1 MSLNYLYI
9 YILWTINKGDKM
21 EGYYETKAGYDFWK
35 KQYNDDIALGF
46 TEETDV
52 GKYDVNMYNK
62 YQNGLLAEISEVK
75 YQILNN
81 NDDSFSK
88 AIAITDAI
96 IALSQSDD
104 DKLYFLT
111 NTDRAI
117 DVLLK
122 CLNNIFKL
130 LSENQGFNT
139 SGLTYYQNKDYSDDL
154 ITQLIDK
161 CGWEIIIEKLINL
174 ESSEILCVDYQLEE
188 YQLIVYDDKIKAFN
202 DIKNNIIDIESNTDL
217 FNEYNNEISKTID
230 KYWDIIDFDYDNYY
244 GLVRC

>member
-1 MSLNYLYI
+1 
-9 YILWTINKGDKM
+9 M

-35 KQYNDDIALGF
+35 KQYNDDITLGF
-46 TEETDV
+46 TEETDI

-75 YQILNN
+75 YQILDNN
-81 NDDSFSK
+81 DDDSFSK

-104 DKLYFLT
+104 DELYFLT

-154 ITQLIDK
+154 IKQLIDK
-161 CGWEIIIEKLINL
+161 CGWEIIIEELINL

-188 YQLIVYDDKIKAFN
+188 YKFIVYDDKIKAFN
-202 DIKNNIIDIESNTDL
+202 DIKNHIIDIETNTDL

-230 KYWDIIDFDYDNYY
+230 KYWDVIDFDYDNYY
-244 GLVRC
+244 GLMR

>member
-1 MSLNYLYI
+1 
-9 YILWTINKGDKM
+9 M

-35 KQYNDDIALGF
+35 KRYNDDIALGF

-52 GKYDVNMYNK
+52 GKLDVVMYNK

-75 YQILNN
+75 YQILDNE
-81 NDDSFSK
+81 DDSFSK
-88 AIAITDAI
+88 AIAITDTI
-96 IALSQSDD
+96 IALNQFDD

-111 NTDRAI
+111 DI
-117 DVLLK
+117 DKSINVLLK

-139 SGLTYYQNKDYSDDL
+139 SGLTYYQSKDYSDAL
-154 ITQLIDK
+154 IKQLIDK
-161 CGWEIIIEKLINL
+161 CGWEIIIEELINL

-188 YQLIVYDDKIKAFN
+188 YKFIVYDDKIKAFN
-202 DIKNNIIDIESNTDL
+202 DIKNNIISIELNTDL

-230 KYWDIIDFDYDNYY
+230 KYWDVIDFDYDNYY
-244 GLVRC
+244 GLMR

>member
-1 MSLNYLYI
+1 
-9 YILWTINKGDKM
+9 M

-46 TEETDV
+46 NEETDV
-52 GKYDVNMYNK
+52 GKLDVVMYNK

-75 YQILNN
+75 YQILDN

-154 ITQLIDK
+154 IKQLIDK
-161 CGWEIIIEKLINL
+161 CGWEIIIEELINL

-188 YQLIVYDDKIKAFN
+188 YKFIVYDNKIKAFN
-202 DIKNNIIDIESNTDL
+202 DIKNNIIDIETNTDL

-230 KYWDIIDFDYDNYY
+230 KYWDVIDFDYDNYY
-244 GLVRC
+244 GLMR

>member
-1 MSLNYLYI
+1 
-9 YILWTINKGDKM
+9 M

-35 KQYNDDIALGF
+35 KRYNDDIALEF

-52 GKYDVNMYNK
+52 GKLDVVMYNK

-75 YQILNN
+75 YQILDNE
-81 NDDSFSK
+81 DDSFSK

-96 IALSQSDD
+96 IALNQSDD

-154 ITQLIDK
+154 IKQLIDK
-161 CGWEIIIEKLINL
+161 CGWEIIIEELINL

-188 YQLIVYDDKIKAFN
+188 YKFIVYDDKIKAFN
-202 DIKNNIIDIESNTDL
+202 DIKNNIISIETNTDL

>member
-1 MSLNYLYI
+1 
-9 YILWTINKGDKM
+9 M

-35 KQYNDDIALGF
+35 KRYNDDIGLGF
-46 TEETDV
+46 NEETDV
-52 GKYDVNMYNK
+52 GKLDVVMYNK

-75 YQILNN
+75 YQILDNE
-81 NDDSFSK
+81 DDSFSK
-88 AIAITDAI
+88 AIAITDTI
-96 IALSQSDD
+96 IALSQFDD
-104 DKLYFLT
+104 DKLYFL
-111 NTDRAI
+111 NDIDKSI

-154 ITQLIDK
+154 IKQLIDK

-202 DIKNNIIDIESNTDL
+202 DIKNNIISIESNTDL

-244 GLVRC
+244 GLMR

>member
-1 MSLNYLYI
+1 
-9 YILWTINKGDKM
+9 M

-35 KQYNDDIALGF
+35 KRYNDDIALGF

-52 GKYDVNMYNK
+52 GKLDVVMYNK

-75 YQILNN
+75 YQILDND
-81 NDDSFSK
+81 DDSFSK
-88 AIAITDAI
+88 AIAITDTI
-96 IALSQSDD
+96 IALNQFDD
-104 DKLYFLT
+104 DKLYFL
-111 NTDRAI
+111 NDIDKSI

-154 ITQLIDK
+154 IKQLIDK
-161 CGWEIIIEKLINL
+161 CGWEIIIEELINL
-174 ESSEILCVDYQLEE
+174 ESSKILCVDYQLEE
-188 YQLIVYDDKIKAFN
+188 YKFIVYDDKIKAFN
-202 DIKNNIIDIESNTDL
+202 DIKNNIISIETNTDL

-244 GLVRC
+244 GLMR

>member
-1 MSLNYLYI
+1 
-9 YILWTINKGDKM
+9 M
-21 EGYYETKAGYDFWK
+21 EGYYENKAGYDFWK
-35 KQYNDDIALGF
+35 KRYNDDIALGF

-52 GKYDVNMYNK
+52 GKLDVVMYNK

-75 YQILNN
+75 YQILDNH
-81 NDDSFSK
+81 DDSFSK

-154 ITQLIDK
+154 IKQLIDK
-161 CGWEIIIEKLINL
+161 CGWEIIIEELINL

-188 YQLIVYDDKIKAFN
+188 YKFIVYDDKIKAFN
-202 DIKNNIIDIESNTDL
+202 DIKNNIIDIETNTDL

-244 GLVRC
+244 GLMR

>member
-1 MSLNYLYI
+1 
-9 YILWTINKGDKM
+9 M

-35 KQYNDDIALGF
+35 KRYNDDIALGF

-52 GKYDVNMYNK
+52 GKLDVVMYNK

-75 YQILNN
+75 YQILDNE
-81 NDDSFSK
+81 DDSFSK
-88 AIAITDAI
+88 AIAIIDTI
-96 IALSQSDD
+96 IALNQFDD

-111 NTDRAI
+111 NIDKSI

-139 SGLTYYQNKDYSDDL
+139 SGLTYYQNKDYSDNL
-154 ITQLIDK
+154 IKQLIDK

-174 ESSEILCVDYQLEE
+174 ESSEILCIDYQLEE

-202 DIKNNIIDIESNTDL
+202 DIKNNIISIESNTDL

-244 GLVRC
+244 GLMR

>member
-1 MSLNYLYI
+1 
-9 YILWTINKGDKM
+9 M
-21 EGYYETKAGYDFWK
+21 EGYYKTKAGYDFWK

>member
-1 MSLNYLYI
+1 
-9 YILWTINKGDKM
+9 M
-21 EGYYETKAGYDFWK
+21 ESYYESKTNYNYWK
-35 KQYNDDIALGF
+35 KQCSDDMMLGLN
-46 TEETDV
+46 EETDI
-52 GKYDVNMYNK
+52 GKFDTMMYNK
-62 YQNGLLAEISEVK
+62 HQNTLLLEISEVK
-75 YQILNN
+75 YQILDDVN
-81 NDDSFSK
+81 DSFSK
-88 AIAITDAI
+88 TIAVIDTI
-96 IALSQSDD
+96 IALNQSDD

-174 ESSEILCVDYQLEE
+174 ESSEILCVDYQLDE

-230 KYWDIIDFDYDNYY
+230 KYWDIIDFDYNNYY
-244 GLVRC
+244 SEM

>member
-1 MSLNYLYI
+1 
-9 YILWTINKGDKM
+9 M

-35 KQYNDDIALGF
+35 KRYNDDIGLGF
-46 TEETDV
+46 SEETDV
-52 GKYDVNMYNK
+52 GKLDVVMYNK

-75 YQILNN
+75 YQILDNH
-81 NDDSFSK
+81 DDSFSK

-154 ITQLIDK
+154 IKQLIDK
-161 CGWEIIIEKLINL
+161 CGWEIIIEELINL

-188 YQLIVYDDKIKAFN
+188 YKFIVYDNKIKAFN

-230 KYWDIIDFDYDNYY
+230 KYWDVIDFDYDNYY
-244 GLVRC
+244 GLMR

>member
-1 MSLNYLYI
+1 
-9 YILWTINKGDKM
+9 M

-35 KQYNDDIALGF
+35 KRYNDDIGLGF

-52 GKYDVNMYNK
+52 GKLDVVMYNK

-75 YQILNN
+75 YQILDNH
-81 NDDSFSK
+81 DDSFSK

-96 IALSQSDD
+96 ITLSQSDD

-154 ITQLIDK
+154 IKQLIDK

-202 DIKNNIIDIESNTDL
+202 DIKNNIISIETNTDL

-244 GLVRC
+244 GLMR

>member
-1 MSLNYLYI
+1 
-9 YILWTINKGDKM
+9 M
-21 EGYYETKAGYDFWK
+21 EGYYETKAGYNFWK
-35 KQYNDDIALGF
+35 KRYNDDIALGF

-52 GKYDVNMYNK
+52 GKLDVVMYNK

-75 YQILNN
+75 YQILDNH
-81 NDDSFSK
+81 DDSFSK

-154 ITQLIDK
+154 IKQLIDK
-161 CGWEIIIEKLINL
+161 CGWEIIIEELINL

-188 YQLIVYDDKIKAFN
+188 YKFIVYDDKIKAFN
-202 DIKNNIIDIESNTDL
+202 DIKNNIISIESNTDL

-230 KYWDIIDFDYDNYY
+230 KYWDVIDFDYDNYY
-244 GLVRC
+244 GLMRW

>member
-1 MSLNYLYI
+1 
-9 YILWTINKGDKM
+9 M

-35 KQYNDDIALGF
+35 KRYNDDIALGF
-46 TEETDV
+46 AEETDV
-52 GKYDVNMYNK
+52 GKLDVVMYNK

-75 YQILNN
+75 YQILDNE
-81 NDDSFSK
+81 DDSFSK
-88 AIAITDAI
+88 AIAITDTI
-96 IALSQSDD
+96 IALNQFDD
-104 DKLYFLT
+104 DKLYFL
-111 NTDRAI
+111 NDIDKSI

-154 ITQLIDK
+154 IKQLIDK

-188 YQLIVYDDKIKAFN
+188 SQFIVYDDAIKAFN
-202 DIKNNIIDIESNTDL
+202 DIKNNIISIESNTDL

-244 GLVRC
+244 G

>member
-1 MSLNYLYI
+1 
-9 YILWTINKGDKM
+9 M
-21 EGYYETKAGYDFWK
+21 EDYYETKAGYDFWK
-35 KQYNDDIALGF
+35 QKYNDDIALGF
-46 TEETDV
+46 TEETDI
-52 GKYDVNMYNK
+52 GKLDVLMYNK

-75 YQILNN
+75 YQILDNE
-81 NDDSFSK
+81 DDSFSK

-96 IALSQSDD
+96 IALNQSDD

-154 ITQLIDK
+154 IKQLIDK
-161 CGWEIIIEKLINL
+161 CGWEIIIGELINL

-202 DIKNNIIDIESNTDL
+202 NIKNNIISIESNTDL

-230 KYWDIIDFDYDNYY
+230 KYWDMIDFDYDNYY
-244 GLVRC
+244 GLMR

>member
-1 MSLNYLYI
+1 
-9 YILWTINKGDKM
+9 M
-21 EGYYETKAGYDFWK
+21 EGYYENKAGYDFWK
-35 KQYNDDIALGF
+35 KRYNDDIALGF

-52 GKYDVNMYNK
+52 GKLDVVMYNK

-75 YQILNN
+75 YQILDND
-81 NDDSFSK
+81 DDSFSK

-154 ITQLIDK
+154 IKQLIDK

-202 DIKNNIIDIESNTDL
+202 DIKNNIISIESNTDL

-244 GLVRC
+244 GLMR

>member
-1 MSLNYLYI
+1 
-9 YILWTINKGDKM
+9 M
-21 EGYYETKAGYDFWK
+21 EGYYETKVGYDFWK
-35 KQYNDDIALGF
+35 KKYNDDIALGF
-46 TEETDV
+46 TEETDI
-52 GKYDVNMYNK
+52 GKLDVVMYNK

-75 YQILNN
+75 YQILDNE
-81 NDDSFSK
+81 DDSFSK

-96 IALSQSDD
+96 IALNQSDD

-154 ITQLIDK
+154 IKQLIDK

-188 YQLIVYDDKIKAFN
+188 YQFIVYDDKIKAFN
-202 DIKNNIIDIESNTDL
+202 DIKNNIISIESNTDL
-217 FNEYNNEISKTID
+217 FNEYNNEISKTIN

-244 GLVRC
+244 GLMR

>member
-1 MSLNYLYI
+1 
-9 YILWTINKGDKM
+9 M

-35 KQYNDDIALGF
+35 KRYNDDIALGF
-46 TEETDV
+46 NEETDV
-52 GKYDVNMYNK
+52 GKLDVVMYNK

-75 YQILNN
+75 YQILDNH
-81 NDDSFSK
+81 DDSFSK

-154 ITQLIDK
+154 IKQLIDK
-161 CGWEIIIEKLINL
+161 CGWEIIIEELINL
-174 ESSEILCVDYQLEE
+174 ESSEILCIDYQLEE
-188 YQLIVYDDKIKAFN
+188 YKFIVYDDKIKAFN
-202 DIKNNIIDIESNTDL
+202 DIKNNIIDIETNTDL

-230 KYWDIIDFDYDNYY
+230 KYWDVIDFDYDNYY
-244 GLVRC
+244 GLMR

>member
-1 MSLNYLYI
+1 
-9 YILWTINKGDKM
+9 M

-35 KQYNDDIALGF
+35 EKYNDDIALGF
-46 TEETDV
+46 TEETGV
-52 GKYDVNMYNK
+52 GKLDVVMYNK

-75 YQILNN
+75 YQILDNE
-81 NDDSFSK
+81 DDSFSK
-88 AIAITDAI
+88 AIAITDTI
-96 IALSQSDD
+96 IALNQFDD
-104 DKLYFLT
+104 DKLYFL
-111 NTDRAI
+111 NDVDKSI

-154 ITQLIDK
+154 IKQLIDK
-161 CGWEIIIEKLINL
+161 CGWEIIIERLINL

-202 DIKNNIIDIESNTDL
+202 DIKNNIISIETNTDL

-244 GLVRC
+244 GLMR

>member
-1 MSLNYLYI
+1 
-9 YILWTINKGDKM
+9 M

-35 KQYNDDIALGF
+35 KRYNDDIALGF

-52 GKYDVNMYNK
+52 GKLDVVMYNK

-75 YQILNN
+75 YQILDNE
-81 NDDSFSK
+81 DDSFSK
-88 AIAITDAI
+88 AIAITDTI
-96 IALSQSDD
+96 IALNQFDD
-104 DKLYFLT
+104 DKLYFL
-111 NTDRAI
+111 NDIDKSI

-154 ITQLIDK
+154 IKQLIDK

-188 YQLIVYDDKIKAFN
+188 YQFIVYDDAIKAFN
-202 DIKNNIIDIESNTDL
+202 DIKNNIISIESNTDL
-217 FNEYNNEISKTID
+217 FDEYNNEISKTID

-244 GLVRC
+244 GLMR

>member
-1 MSLNYLYI
+1 
-9 YILWTINKGDKM
+9 M
-21 EGYYETKAGYDFWK
+21 EGYYETKVGYDFWK
-35 KQYNDDIALGF
+35 KKYNDDIALGF
-46 TEETDV
+46 TEETDI
-52 GKYDVNMYNK
+52 GKLDVVMYNK

-75 YQILNN
+75 YQILDNE
-81 NDDSFSK
+81 DDSFSK

-96 IALSQSDD
+96 IALNQSDD

-154 ITQLIDK
+154 IKQLIDK

-188 YQLIVYDDKIKAFN
+188 YQFIIYDDTIKAFN
-202 DIKNNIIDIESNTDL
+202 DIKNNIIDIETNTDL

-244 GLVRC
+244 GLMR

>member
-1 MSLNYLYI
+1 
-9 YILWTINKGDKM
+9 M

-35 KQYNDDIALGF
+35 KRYNDDIALGF

-52 GKYDVNMYNK
+52 GKLDVVMYNK

-75 YQILNN
+75 YQILDND
-81 NDDSFSK
+81 DDSFSK

-104 DKLYFLT
+104 DKLYFLN

-154 ITQLIDK
+154 IKQLIDK

-188 YQLIVYDDKIKAFN
+188 YQLIVYDDTIKAFN
-202 DIKNNIIDIESNTDL
+202 DIKNNIISIESNTDL

-244 GLVRC
+244 GLMR

>member
-1 MSLNYLYI
+1 
-9 YILWTINKGDKM
+9 M

-35 KQYNDDIALGF
+35 KKYNDDIALGF
-46 TEETDV
+46 TEETDI
-52 GKYDVNMYNK
+52 GKLDVVMYNK

-75 YQILNN
+75 YQILDNE
-81 NDDSFSK
+81 DDSFSK

-96 IALSQSDD
+96 IALNQSDD

-154 ITQLIDK
+154 IKQLIDK
-161 CGWEIIIEKLINL
+161 CGWEIIIEELINL

-188 YQLIVYDDKIKAFN
+188 YKFIVYDDKIKAFN
-202 DIKNNIIDIESNTDL
+202 DIKNNIISIETNTDL

-244 GLVRC
+244 GLMR

>member
-1 MSLNYLYI
+1 
-9 YILWTINKGDKM
+9 M
-21 EGYYETKAGYDFWK
+21 ESYYESKANYNYWK
-35 KQYNDDIALGF
+35 KQCSDDMMLGLN
-46 TEETDV
+46 EETDI
-52 GKYDVNMYNK
+52 GKFDTMMYNK
-62 YQNGLLAEISEVK
+62 HQNTLLLEISEVK
-75 YQILNN
+75 YQILDDVN
-81 NDDSFSK
+81 DSFSK
-88 AIAITDAI
+88 TIAVIDTI
-96 IALSQSDD
+96 IALNQSDD

>member
-1 MSLNYLYI
+1 
-9 YILWTINKGDKM
+9 M

-35 KQYNDDIALGF
+35 KRYNDDIALGF

-52 GKYDVNMYNK
+52 GKLDVVMYNK

-75 YQILNN
+75 YQILDNE
-81 NDDSFSK
+81 DDSFSK
-88 AIAITDAI
+88 AIAITDTI
-96 IALSQSDD
+96 IALNQFDD

-154 ITQLIDK
+154 IKQLIDK
-161 CGWEIIIEKLINL
+161 CGWEIIIEELINL

-188 YQLIVYDDKIKAFN
+188 YKFIVYDDKIKAFN
-202 DIKNNIIDIESNTDL
+202 DIKNNIISIESNTDL

-244 GLVRC
+244 GLMR

>member
-1 MSLNYLYI
+1 
-9 YILWTINKGDKM
+9 M

-35 KQYNDDIALGF
+35 NRYNDDIALGF

-52 GKYDVNMYNK
+52 GKLDVVMYNK

-75 YQILNN
+75 YQILDNE
-81 NDDSFSK
+81 DDSFSK

-96 IALSQSDD
+96 IALNQSDD

-154 ITQLIDK
+154 IKQLIDK
-161 CGWEIIIEKLINL
+161 CGWEIIIEELINL

-188 YQLIVYDDKIKAFN
+188 YKFIVYDDKIKAFN

-230 KYWDIIDFDYDNYY
+230 KYWDVIDFDYDNYY
-244 GLVRC
+244 GLMR

>member
-1 MSLNYLYI
+1 
-9 YILWTINKGDKM
+9 M

-35 KQYNDDIALGF
+35 KKYNDDIALGF
-46 TEETDV
+46 TEETDI
-52 GKYDVNMYNK
+52 GKLDVVMYNK

-75 YQILNN
+75 YQILDNE
-81 NDDSFSK
+81 DDSFSK

-96 IALSQSDD
+96 IALNQSDD

-122 CLNNIFKL
+122 CLNSIFKL

-154 ITQLIDK
+154 IKQLIDK
-161 CGWEIIIEKLINL
+161 CGWEIIIEKLINI

-202 DIKNNIIDIESNTDL
+202 DIKNNIISIESNTEL

-244 GLVRC
+244 GLMRW

>member
-1 MSLNYLYI
+1 
-9 YILWTINKGDKM
+9 M

-35 KQYNDDIALGF
+35 KRYNDDIALGF
-46 TEETDV
+46 NEETDV
-52 GKYDVNMYNK
+52 DKLDVVMYNK

-75 YQILNN
+75 YQILDNH
-81 NDDSFSK
+81 DDSFSK

-154 ITQLIDK
+154 IKQLIDK
-161 CGWEIIIEKLINL
+161 CGWEIIIEELINL

-188 YQLIVYDDKIKAFN
+188 YKFIVYDDKIKAFN
-202 DIKNNIIDIESNTDL
+202 DIKNNIISIESNTDL

-244 GLVRC
+244 GLMRW

>member
-1 MSLNYLYI
+1 
-9 YILWTINKGDKM
+9 M

-52 GKYDVNMYNK
+52 GKLDVVMYNK

-75 YQILNN
+75 YQILDNE
-81 NDDSFSK
+81 DDSFSK

-96 IALSQSDD
+96 IALNQSDD

-154 ITQLIDK
+154 IKQLIDK

-188 YQLIVYDDKIKAFN
+188 YQFIVYDDKIKAFN
-202 DIKNNIIDIESNTDL
+202 DIKNNIISIETNTDL

-230 KYWDIIDFDYDNYY
+230 KYWDVIDFDYDNYY
-244 GLVRC
+244 GLMR

>member
-1 MSLNYLYI
+1 
-9 YILWTINKGDKM
+9 M

-35 KQYNDDIALGF
+35 KRYNDDIALGF

-52 GKYDVNMYNK
+52 GKLDVVMYNK

-75 YQILNN
+75 YQILDNE
-81 NDDSFSK
+81 DDSFSK

-96 IALSQSDD
+96 IALNQSDD
-104 DKLYFLT
+104 EKLYFLT

-154 ITQLIDK
+154 IKQLIDK

-188 YQLIVYDDKIKAFN
+188 YQFIVYDDTIKAFN
-202 DIKNNIIDIESNTDL
+202 DIKNNIISIESNTDL
-217 FNEYNNEISKTID
+217 FNEYNNEISKTIN

-244 GLVRC
+244 G

>member
-1 MSLNYLYI
+1 
-9 YILWTINKGDKM
+9 M
-21 EGYYETKAGYDFWK
+21 EGYYKTKVGYDFWK
-35 KQYNDDIALGF
+35 KKYNDDIALGF
-46 TEETDV
+46 TEETDI
-52 GKYDVNMYNK
+52 GKLDVVMYNK

-75 YQILNN
+75 YQILDNE
-81 NDDSFSK
+81 DDSFSK

-96 IALSQSDD
+96 IALNQSDD

-154 ITQLIDK
+154 IKQLIDK

-188 YQLIVYDDKIKAFN
+188 YQFIVYDDTIKAFN
-202 DIKNNIIDIESNTDL
+202 DIKNNIISIESNTDL

-244 GLVRC
+244 G

>member
-1 MSLNYLYI
+1 
-9 YILWTINKGDKM
+9 M

-35 KQYNDDIALGF
+35 KQYNDDIDLGF
-46 TEETDV
+46 TEETDI

-75 YQILNN
+75 YQILDNE
-81 NDDSFSK
+81 DDSFSK
-88 AIAITDAI
+88 AIAITDTI
-96 IALSQSDD
+96 IALNQFDD
-104 DKLYFLT
+104 DKLYFLS
-111 NTDRAI
+111 DIDKSI

-154 ITQLIDK
+154 IKQLIDK
-161 CGWEIIIEKLINL
+161 CGWEIIIERLINL

-202 DIKNNIIDIESNTDL
+202 DIKNNIISIESNTDL

-244 GLVRC
+244 GLMR

>member
-1 MSLNYLYI
+1 
-9 YILWTINKGDKM
+9 M

-35 KQYNDDIALGF
+35 KKYNDDIALGF
-46 TEETDV
+46 NEETSV
-52 GKYDVNMYNK
+52 GKLDVVMYNK

-75 YQILNN
+75 YQILDNE
-81 NDDSFSK
+81 DDSFSK
-88 AIAITDAI
+88 AIAITDTI
-96 IALSQSDD
+96 IALNQFDD
-104 DKLYFLT
+104 DKLYFLS
-111 NTDRAI
+111 DIDKSI

-154 ITQLIDK
+154 IKQLIDK
-161 CGWEIIIEKLINL
+161 CGWEIIIERLINL

-202 DIKNNIIDIESNTDL
+202 DIKNNIISIESNTDL

-244 GLVRC
+244 GLMR

>member
-1 MSLNYLYI
+1 
-9 YILWTINKGDKM
+9 M

-35 KQYNDDIALGF
+35 KRYNDDIALGF

-52 GKYDVNMYNK
+52 GKFDVIMYNK

-75 YQILNN
+75 YQILDNE
-81 NDDSFSK
+81 DDSFSK
-88 AIAITDAI
+88 AIAITDTI
-96 IALSQSDD
+96 IALNQFND
-104 DKLYFLT
+104 DKLYFL
-111 NTDRAI
+111 NDIDKSI

-154 ITQLIDK
+154 IKQLIDK

-188 YQLIVYDDKIKAFN
+188 YQFIVYDDKIKAFN
-202 DIKNNIIDIESNTDL
+202 DIKNNIISIESNTDL
-217 FNEYNNEISKTID
+217 FDEYNSEISKTID

-244 GLVRC
+244 G

>member
-1 MSLNYLYI
+1 
-9 YILWTINKGDKM
+9 M
-21 EGYYETKAGYDFWK
+21 EGYYETKTGYDFWK
-35 KQYNDDIALGF
+35 KRYNDDIALGF

-52 GKYDVNMYNK
+52 GKLDVVMYNK

-75 YQILNN
+75 YQILDNE
-81 NDDSFSK
+81 DDSFSK
-88 AIAITDAI
+88 AIAITDTI
-96 IALSQSDD
+96 IALNQFDD
-104 DKLYFLT
+104 DKLYFL
-111 NTDRAI
+111 NDIDKSI

-139 SGLTYYQNKDYSDDL
+139 SGLTYYQSKDYSDDL
-154 ITQLIDK
+154 IKQLIDK

-188 YQLIVYDDKIKAFN
+188 YQFIVYDDAIKAFN
-202 DIKNNIIDIESNTDL
+202 DIKNNIISIESNTDL

-244 GLVRC
+244 GLMR

>member
-1 MSLNYLYI
+1 
-9 YILWTINKGDKM
+9 M

-35 KQYNDDIALGF
+35 KRYNDDIALGF

-52 GKYDVNMYNK
+52 GKLDVVMYNK

-75 YQILNN
+75 YQILDNE
-81 NDDSFSK
+81 DDSFSK
-88 AIAITDAI
+88 AIAIIDTI
-96 IALSQSDD
+96 IALNQFDD

-111 NTDRAI
+111 NIDKSI

-139 SGLTYYQNKDYSDDL
+139 SGLTYYQNKDYSDNL
-154 ITQLIDK
+154 IKQLIDK

-202 DIKNNIIDIESNTDL
+202 DIKNNIISIESNTDL

-244 GLVRC
+244 GLMR

>member
-1 MSLNYLYI
+1 
-9 YILWTINKGDKM
+9 M
-21 EGYYETKAGYDFWK
+21 EGYYETKAGYNFWK
-35 KQYNDDIALGF
+35 KRYNDDIALGF

-52 GKYDVNMYNK
+52 GKLDVVMYNK

-75 YQILNN
+75 YQILDNH
-81 NDDSFSK
+81 DDSFSK

-154 ITQLIDK
+154 IKQLIDK
-161 CGWEIIIEKLINL
+161 CGWEIIIDVLINL

-188 YQLIVYDDKIKAFN
+188 YKFIVYNDKIKAFN
-202 DIKNNIIDIESNTDL
+202 DIKNNIISIESNTDL

-230 KYWDIIDFDYDNYY
+230 KYWDVIDFDYDNYY
-244 GLVRC
+244 GLMR

>member
-1 MSLNYLYI
+1 
-9 YILWTINKGDKM
+9 M

-35 KQYNDDIALGF
+35 KQYNDDITLGF
-46 TEETDV
+46 TEETDI

-75 YQILNN
+75 YQILDND
-81 NDDSFSK
+81 DDSFSK

-111 NTDRAI
+111 NTDKAI

-154 ITQLIDK
+154 IKQLIDK

-202 DIKNNIIDIESNTDL
+202 DIKNNIISIETNTDL

-244 GLVRC
+244 GLMR